1 MATAYVGLGSNLND
15 PPRQISLAIAALRN
29 ATGIRSLRVS
39 SCYRNPPFDGSDQPD
54 YCNAVAVVET
64 ALEARELLR
73 ACQRIEQAQ
82 GRIRD
87 AVRWGPRPL
96 DLDLLLYGDCVSQ
109 VPELILPHP
118 GLAQRPFV
126 LYPLLELDPG
136 LVIPGWG
143 PVSGLAARCDGSQ
156 LERIPLDGSNAS

>member
-1 MATAYVGLGSNLND
+1 VVTAYVGLGSNLD
-15 PPRQISLAIAALRN
+15 HPPRQIALAIAALKN
-29 ATGIRSLRVS
+29 EPGIRSLRVS
-39 SCYRNPPFDGSDQPD
+39 SCYRNPPFDGSEQPD
-54 YCNAVAVVET
+54 YCNAVAGLET
-64 ALEARELLR
+64 TLKARELFA

-126 LYPLLELDPG
+126 LYPLLELDPD
-136 LVIPGWG
+136 LVVPGWG
-143 PVSGLAARCDGSQ
+143 PVSELAARCDGSQ
-156 LERIPLDGSNAS
+156 LERIPLDGSSLT